1 MRYRAVAVLAAVFV
15 ILSICRAAGTIAGTA
30 ESASSVVQELHAA
43 LLNAM
48 RAADSIGFRERYAR
62 LAPVIRRTHDLP
74 RIAHISLGSH
84 WRGLNRQQRLQFIDV
99 FSRLSISI
107 YANRFKSYG
116 GEHFSVVAEKATLHG
131 GRLVQ
136 TRLVKADGEVVH
148 LDYQMRRRKGRWRIV
163 NVIADGVSDL
173 ALKRAEYS
181 SVVRGQGFPALVV
194 RLREKIAQYG

>member
-1 MRYRAVAVLAAVFV
+1 MRRRAVAVLAAVFV
-15 ILSICRAAGTIAGTA
+15 ILSVCRAASTIAGTA
-30 ESASSVVQELHAA
+30 ESASGVVQELHTA
-43 LLNAM
+43 LLDAM
-48 RAADSIGFRERYAR
+48 RAADSISFRERYAR

-74 RIAHISLGSH
+74 KIARISLGSH
-84 WRGLNRQQRLQFIDV
+84 WRGLNRQQRVQFIDV

-116 GEHFSVVAEKATLHG
+116 GEHFAVVAEKATRRG

-136 TRLVKADGEVVH
+136 TRLIKADGDVVH
-148 LDYQMRRRKGRWRIV
+148 LDYQMRRRKRRWRIV
-163 NVIADGVSDL
+163 NVIANGVSDL

-181 SVVRGQGFPALVV
+181 SVVKGRGFSGLIV